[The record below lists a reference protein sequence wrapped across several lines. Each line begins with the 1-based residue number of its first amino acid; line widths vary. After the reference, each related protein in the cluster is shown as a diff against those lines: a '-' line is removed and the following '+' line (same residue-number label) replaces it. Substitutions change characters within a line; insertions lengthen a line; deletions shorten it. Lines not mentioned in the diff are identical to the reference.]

1 MQPGVH
7 GVEVVCMV
15 SKWCARCQIHLAHI
29 MMPHMNPMFTDE
41 VKEPRTRT
49 SRPPKYYITD
59 FGMSVQYSSD
69 DPHPT
74 ETSPDGGDRTVPEFN
89 NSTDLVEHD
98 PFAVDIYTV
107 GNVVKK
113 EILDVCH
120 SSIIVDRSK
129 SDRGVFYRFTL
140 VVTFS
145 SLS

>member
-1 MQPGVH
+1 MSTEMWP
-7 GVEVVCMV
+7 EPF
-15 SKWCARCQIHLAHI
+15 HI
-29 MMPHMNPMFTDE
+29 MMPHMNPTFTEE

-59 FGMSVQYSSD
+59 FGMSVQYSPD

-107 GNVVKK
+107 GNVIKK

-129 SDRGVFYRFTL
+129 SDLDVFYRFTL

-145 SLS
+145 NLS